1 MNEKR
6 YLIEHKFV
14 GPGWD
19 GTPEA
24 EWHMFDQ
31 YDTYNMASYIANEVI
46 YETTEYVRITDRETS
61 TIVFENKA

>member
-46 YETTEYVRITDRETS
+46 YETK
-61 TIVFENKA
+61 NL